1 MIIRSRSLR
10 GLFLRKLPIT
20 TSRGHHKI
28 TGLNIAYDLF
38 CHRISFDRVPQ
49 SHGDYIQLINR
60 CTAMTYFNIGVRT
73 TSVSDAVQEVSM
85 MTSGM
90 SKTYLKYSLRSL
102 RFSLSR
108 VPFSSMSSSHSGL
121 DVYNVLS
128 WIFSQNSSTNQL
140 HTDCIG
146 VFDYKFLIL
155 NFGDNIFAT

>member
-1 MIIRSRSLR
+1 VIIRSRSLR

-49 SHGDYIQLINR
+49 SHGDHIQLINR

-90 SKTYLKYSLRSL
+90 SKTYLKFLAEFAIFIIQSSV
-102 RFSLSR
+102 FINEFQ
-108 VPFSSMSSSHSGL
+108 PF
-121 DVYNVLS
+121 
-128 WIFSQNSSTNQL
+128 WIGCLQCAFMDLQSKQFHQSTSPRL
-140 HTDCIG
+140 HRC
-146 VFDYKFLIL
+146 FRL
-155 NFGDNIFAT
+155 